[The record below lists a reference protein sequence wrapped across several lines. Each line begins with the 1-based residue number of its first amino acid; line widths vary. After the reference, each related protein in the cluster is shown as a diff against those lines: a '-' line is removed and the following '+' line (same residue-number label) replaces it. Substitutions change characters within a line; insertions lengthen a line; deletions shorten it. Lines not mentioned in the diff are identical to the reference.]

1 MLEIEG
7 DIYLIGD
14 IHGKKFQLIEKIK
27 DLNIADAYLILLGDI
42 GVGFNDNNYAFDY
55 GWLNDELKK
64 LNCKAYLLRGNH
76 DNPSHWKDDLIDE
89 EYENIIHLKDHQL
102 LLLNDDLFMCIGGGT
117 SIDRCFRDIERS
129 YWSDENISL
138 PKYNELEKDIIKNKG
153 LHGIL
158 SHCGPLPPKCSNIR
172 LDYWYLQDADLRNDL
187 QEEQLIINK
196 IFDIY
201 QPKFWFFGHYHV
213 DESFDFKNCKCICL
227 NELSMTYYEQY
238 CPRREDS
245 ML

>member
-1 MLEIEG
+1 MLDLEG

-27 DLNIADAYLILLGDI
+27 NLNIADAHLILLGDI

-117 SIDRCFRDIERS
+117 
-129 YWSDENISL
+129 
-138 PKYNELEKDIIKNKG
+138 
-153 LHGIL
+153 
-158 SHCGPLPPKCSNIR
+158 
-172 LDYWYLQDADLRNDL
+172 
-187 QEEQLIINK
+187 
-196 IFDIY
+196 
-201 QPKFWFFGHYHV
+201 
-213 DESFDFKNCKCICL
+213 
-227 NELSMTYYEQY
+227 
-238 CPRREDS
+238 
-245 ML
+245 

>member
-1 MLEIEG
+1 M
-7 DIYLIGD
+7 
-14 IHGKKFQLIEKIK
+14 
-27 DLNIADAYLILLGDI
+27 
-42 GVGFNDNNYAFDY
+42 
-55 GWLNDELKK
+55 
-64 LNCKAYLLRGNH
+64 LRGNH

-117 SIDRCFRDIERS
+117 SIDRCFRAIERS
-129 YWSDENISL
+129 YWADENISF

-158 SHCGPLPPKCSNIR
+158 SHCGPLPPKCSNNR

>member
-1 MLEIEG
+1 MNL
-7 DIYLIGD
+7 
-14 IHGKKFQLIEKIK
+14 KK
-27 DLNIADAYLILLGDI
+27 ILLKI
-42 GVGFNDNNYAFDY
+42 
-55 GWLNDELKK
+55 
-64 LNCKAYLLRGNH
+64 R
-76 DNPSHWKDDLIDE
+76 
-89 EYENIIHLKDHQL
+89 
-102 LLLNDDLFMCIGGGT
+102 T
-117 SIDRCFRDIERS
+117 SC
-129 YWSDENISL
+129 
-138 PKYNELEKDIIKNKG
+138 
-153 LHGIL
+153 IL
-158 SHCGPLPPKCSNIR
+158 SHCGPLPPKCSNNR